1 MNTVKYLLLIFTF
14 SFFGINYLKADSP
27 LTSTDFSKAY
37 KEFSI
42 VIKALESGG
51 KINDEISKFLADKSK
66 PIDEKMAVINAL
78 SWDFNGKNNAD
89 YFFNYLKKKRKY
101 KNLDHFMK
109 KGRADELLCYAY
121 LKAMD
126 NYFDVTDAYKFAEK
140 ALSLNSKS
148 YTYNIIT
155 ALIKAQIVF
164 KTDWCGVFKSTDD
177 VRNNEGLKMDMDEDA
192 IVIIFEYM
200 DIYQSSC
207 Q

>member
-1 MNTVKYLLLIFTF
+1 MNPPKFLLLIFTF

-27 LTSTDFSKAY
+27 LTSTEFSQAY
-37 KEFSI
+37 REFSI
-42 VIKALESGG
+42 VTEALEQGG
-51 KINDEISKFLADKSK
+51 KINDKISKFLADKSK

-78 SWDFNGKNNAD
+78 GWDINGKNNAD

-101 KNLDHFMK
+101 KDLDNFLN

-126 NYFDVTDAYKFAEK
+126 NYFDVKEAFKFAEK
-140 ALSLNSKS
+140 ALSLNPKS
-148 YTYNIIT
+148 YTFNIIT

-164 KTDWCGVFKSTDD
+164 RGEWCDVFKSTDA
-177 VRNNEGLKMDMDEDA
+177 VRNNESLKMDMDESA

-200 DIYQSSC
+200 DGYQEYC
-207 Q
+207 K